1 MHYEVY
7 KACCEADGIQMHDWA
22 MPRALF
28 KEKEESKR
36 SDGDT
41 LKQRNLDG
49 KFEPSPGLKAFMQE
63 GILEA
68 VARHIV
74 CNDQV

>member
-1 MHYEVY
+1 MHN
-7 KACCEADGIQMHDWA
+7 WA

-49 KFEPSPGLKAFMQE
+49 KFKLSPGLKAFT
-63 GILEA
+63 
-68 VARHIV
+68 
-74 CNDQV
+74 

>member
-1 MHYEVY
+1 
-7 KACCEADGIQMHDWA
+7 MHDWA

-36 SDGDT
+36 SDGDA
-41 LKQRNLDG
+41 LKQRSLDG
-49 KFEPSPGLKAFMQE
+49 KFEPSPGLKAFTRE

-74 CNDQV
+74 CDDQV